1 MFEVKEKPRLVE
13 RAFLIS
19 YIHSEKERLAADSLL
34 DELDELTK
42 NLGIGVV
49 GRRIIRIRKTSP
61 RFILGKGKV
70 EEVLEILKQCNADV
84 LIFDNEISPAQQRN
98 WETESKI
105 LVIDRH
111 EIILDVFAE
120 RAQTKEA
127 KLQVKLAR
135 LEYSLP
141 RLRRAWTHLSRQRGG
156 GVTQRGEG
164 EAQIELDQRMVRDHI
179 AATRKEILQVS
190 KQRQTGRSRRQKLP
204 LPSVAIV
211 GYTNAGKST
220 LLNQMT
226 GSSAIAEDKLFA
238 TLDPTSRRLKLPKG
252 RILVL
257 TDTVGFIRKLPH
269 RLVDSFKATL
279 EEALV
284 ADLIIHLV
292 DLSSPEYEA
301 HMETTQSV
309 LRELGAAENPVLTV
323 FNKIDLVE
331 NELEKLNA
339 RRISPGSIFISAQTN
354 KGIPQLLDKLE
365 EIFSSKN
372 KENYYRIPLGRYDL
386 VARLKAQGNLLEEET
401 TNEGFLVR
409 GYPQGELIR
418 ALDNFRKKG

>member
-84 LIFDNEISPAQQRN
+84 LIFHNEISPAQQRN

-292 DLSSPEYEA
+292 DLSNPEYEA

-339 RRISPGSIFISAQTN
+339 RRISPGSIFISAQAS